1 MGHPVRVVYLTTDDP
16 LYLPRFFDRVL
27 AARSDTAAV
36 FVVPP
41 LYRDQTPIAA
51 AVRYLR
57 TFGLR
62 ATYGLAARTLAAKA
76 RRRSIATTCREHGVP
91 CFAVGDV
98 NDAGVLDRLVEL
110 GTEVLVSV
118 SCPQIFRPPLIE
130 LPARGCL
137 NVHGAILP
145 EYRGVL
151 PSFWMLANGEERAGV
166 SVFFVNETIDG
177 GDLCGQRTF
186 EIGAGESLDTLLRR
200 SKAVAADLVL
210 EVLDRIEAGTV
221 TRRPLDPDGGS
232 YHSWPD
238 RGAVRRFHA
247 AGHRVW

>member
-1 MGHPVRVVYLTTDDP
+1 MGHPVKVVFLTTDDP
-16 LYLPRFFDRVL
+16 LYLPAFFDRVL
-27 AARSDTAAV
+27 AARPDTAAV

-41 LYRDQTPIAA
+41 LYRDQTPVAA
-51 AVRYLR
+51 ALRYLR
-57 TFGLR
+57 TFGLH
-62 ATYGLAARTLAAKA
+62 ATYGLAARTLVAKA
-76 RRRSIATTCREHGVP
+76 RRRSIQTTCDRHGVA
-91 CFAVGDV
+91 CSAVDNV
-98 NDAGVLDRLVEL
+98 NDAAVLERLSEL
-110 GTEVLVSV
+110 GTDVLVSV
-118 SCPQIFRPPLIE
+118 SCPQIFRRPLIE

-151 PSFWMLANGEERAGV
+151 PSFWMLANGEARAGV
-166 SVFFVNETIDG
+166 SVFFVNDTIDG
-177 GDLCGQRTF
+177 GDLCGQRAF
-186 EIGAGESLDTLLRR
+186 EISPGESLDGLLRR

-221 TRRPLDPDGGS
+221 VRQPLEAGRGS
-232 YHSWPD
+232 YYSWPD

>member
-1 MGHPVRVVYLTTDDP
+1 MGCSVNVVFLTTDDP
-16 LYLPRFFDRVL
+16 LYLPAFFDRVL
-27 AARSDTAAV
+27 AARPDTAAV

-41 LYRDQTPIAA
+41 LYRDQTPVAA
-51 AVRYLR
+51 ALRYQR

-76 RRRSIATTCREHGVP
+76 RRRSIRTTCERHGVP
-91 CFAVGDV
+91 CFAVDDV
-98 NDAGVLDRLVEL
+98 NDAAVLDHLGQL
-110 GTEVLVSV
+110 GTEVIVSV
-118 SCPQIFRPPLIE
+118 SCPQIFRRPLIE

-137 NVHGAILP
+137 NVHGAMLP

-151 PSFWMLANGEERAGV
+151 PSFWMLANGEPRAGV
-166 SVFFVNETIDG
+166 SVFFVNDAIDG
-177 GDLCGQRTF
+177 GDLCGQRAF
-186 EIGAGESLDTLLRR
+186 EIAAGEALDTLLRR

-210 EVLDRIEAGTV
+210 EVLDRIESGTV
-221 TRRPLDPDGGS
+221 ARQPLDPDSGS
-232 YHSWPD
+232 YYSWPD

>member
-1 MGHPVRVVYLTTDDP
+1 MRVVYLTTDDP
-16 LYLPRFFDRVL
+16 LYLPTFFDRVL
-27 AARSDTAAV
+27 AVRPDTAAV

-41 LYRDQTPIAA
+41 LYRDQTPTAA
-51 AVRYLR
+51 ALRYLR

-62 ATYGLAARTLAAKA
+62 ATHGLAVRTLAARL
-76 RRRSIATTCREHGVP
+76 RRRSIATTCREHGVA
-91 CFAVGDV
+91 CFAVDDV
-98 NDAGVLDRLVEL
+98 NDAGVLDRLAEL

-118 SCPQIFRPPLIE
+118 SCPQIFRRPLIE

-137 NVHGAILP
+137 NVHGALLP

-151 PSFWMLANGEERAGV
+151 PSFWMLANGENRAGV

-186 EIGAGESLDTLLRR
+186 EVGAGESLDSLLRR

-210 EVLDRIEAGTV
+210 ATLDEIEAGTIA
-221 TRRPLDPDGGS
+221 RQPLDPGRGS
-232 YHSWPD
+232 YNSWPD
-238 RGAVRRFHA
+238 REAVRRFHA

>member
-1 MGHPVRVVYLTTDDP
+1 MKVVFLTTDDP
-16 LYLPRFFDRVL
+16 LYLPAFFDRVL
-27 AARSDTAAV
+27 AARPDTAAV
-36 FVVPP
+36 LVVPP
-41 LYRDQTPIAA
+41 LYRDQTPTAA
-51 AVRYLR
+51 GLRYLR

-62 ATYGLAARTLAAKA
+62 ATYGLAARTLVARA
-76 RRRSIATTCREHGVP
+76 RRRSIATTCGEHGVA
-91 CFAVGDV
+91 CFAVDDV
-98 NDAGVLDRLVEL
+98 NDADVLDRLAEL
-110 GTEVLVSV
+110 GTEVIVSV
-118 SCPQIFRPPLIE
+118 SCPQIFRRALIE

-151 PSFWMLANGEERAGV
+151 PSFWMLANSEDRAGV

-177 GDLCGQRTF
+177 GDLCGQRAF
-186 EIGAGESLDTLLRR
+186 EISPGESLDHLLRR

-210 EVLDRIEAGTV
+210 EVLDRIQAGTIA
-221 TRRPLDPDGGS
+221 RQPLDPDRGS
-232 YHSWPD
+232 YYSWPD

>member
-1 MGHPVRVVYLTTDDP
+1 MGRSVNVVFLTTDDP
-16 LYLPRFFDRVL
+16 LYLPAFFDRVL
-27 AARSDTAAV
+27 AARTDTAAV

-41 LYRDQTPIAA
+41 LYRDQTPAA
-51 AVRYLR
+51 AALRYLR

-62 ATYGLAARTLAAKA
+62 ATYGLALRTLVAKA
-76 RRRSIATTCREHGVP
+76 RRRSIRTICEAHGVA
-91 CFAVGDV
+91 CVAVDDV
-98 NDAGVLDRLVEL
+98 NAAGVLDRLHEL
-110 GTEVLVSV
+110 GTDVLVSV
-118 SCPQIFRPPLIE
+118 SCPQIFRRPLTE

-151 PSFWMLANGEERAGV
+151 PSFWMLANGEARAGV

-177 GDLCGQRTF
+177 GDLCGQRAF
-186 EIGAGESLDTLLRR
+186 AISAGESLDNLLRR

-210 EVLDRIEAGTV
+210 EVLDGIESETIV
-221 TRRPLDPDGGS
+221 RQPLDPVRGS
-232 YHSWPD
+232 YYSWPD

>member
-1 MGHPVRVVYLTTDDP
+1 MGHPVTLVYLTTDDP
-16 LYLPRFFDRVL
+16 LYLPAFFDRVL
-27 AARSDTAAV
+27 TARPDTAAV

-51 AVRYLR
+51 ALRYLR

-62 ATYGLAARTLAAKA
+62 ATCGLAARTFAARA
-76 RRRSIATTCREHGVP
+76 RRRSIRATCDEHGVA
-91 CFAVGDV
+91 CFAVDDV
-98 NDAGVLDRLVEL
+98 NDTDVLDRLGEL
-110 GTEVLVSV
+110 GTDVLVSV
-118 SCPQIFRPPLIE
+118 SCPQIFHRPLIE

-151 PSFWMLANGEERAGV
+151 PSFWMLANGEARAGV
-166 SVFFVNETIDG
+166 SVFFVNDTIDG
-177 GDLCGQRTF
+177 GDLCGQRAF
-186 EIGAGESLDTLLRR
+186 EIRPGESLDSLLRR

-210 EVLDRIEAGTV
+210 EVLDDIEAGT
-221 TRRPLDPDGGS
+221 TARQPLEAGRGS
-232 YHSWPD
+232 YYSWPD
-238 RGAVRRFHA
+238 RAAVRRFHA

>member
-1 MGHPVRVVYLTTDDP
+1 MRVVFLTTDDP
-16 LYLPRFFDRVL
+16 LYLPAFFDRVL
-27 AARSDTAAV
+27 AARTDTAAV

-41 LYRDQTPIAA
+41 LYRDQTAVAA
-51 AVRYLR
+51 ALRYLR
-57 TFGLR
+57 TFGFR
-62 ATYGLAARTLAAKA
+62 ATYGLALRTLVARA
-76 RRRSIATTCREHGVP
+76 RRRSIRTACAAHGVA
-91 CFAVGDV
+91 CFAVDDV
-98 NDAGVLDRLVEL
+98 NDAAVLDRLAAL
-110 GTEVLVSV
+110 GTDVIVSV
-118 SCPQIFRPPLIE
+118 SCPQIFRRPLIE
-130 LPARGCL
+130 LPARGCP

-186 EIGAGESLDTLLRR
+186 EIAPGESLDRLLRR
-200 SKAVAADLVL
+200 SKAVAGDLVL
-210 EVLDRIEAGTV
+210 EVLDRIESGTIV
-221 TRRPLDPDGGS
+221 RRPLDAGSGS
-232 YHSWPD
+232 YYSWPD

>member
-1 MGHPVRVVYLTTDDP
+1 MNVVFLTTDDP
-16 LYLPRFFDRVL
+16 LYLPTFFDRVL
-27 AARSDTAAV
+27 AARPDTAGV

-41 LYRDQTPIAA
+41 LYRDQTPVAA
-51 AVRYLR
+51 ALRYGR

-62 ATYGLAARTLAAKA
+62 ATYGLAARTLAARA
-76 RRRSIATTCREHGVP
+76 RRTSIRTTCERHGVA
-91 CFAVGDV
+91 CFPVDDV
-98 NDAGVLDRLVEL
+98 NDAGVLDHLVEL
-110 GTEVLVSV
+110 GTDVLVSV
-118 SCPQIFRPPLIE
+118 SCPQIFRRPLIE

-151 PSFWMLANGEERAGV
+151 PSFWMLANGERRAGV
-166 SVFFVNETIDG
+166 SVFFVNDMIDG

-186 EIGAGESLDTLLRR
+186 EIGAGDSLDSLLRR
-200 SKAVAADLVL
+200 SKAVAAELVL
-210 EVLDRIEAGTV
+210 EVLDRIEAGTIA
-221 TRRPLDPDGGS
+221 RQPLDPDGGS
-232 YHSWPD
+232 YYSWPD